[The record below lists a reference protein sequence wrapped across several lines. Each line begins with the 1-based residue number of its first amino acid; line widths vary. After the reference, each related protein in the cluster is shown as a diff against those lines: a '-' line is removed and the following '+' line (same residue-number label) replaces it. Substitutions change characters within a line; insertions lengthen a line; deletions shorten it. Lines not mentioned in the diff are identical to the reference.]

1 MAAVVDEAKMPGEEG
16 GRVFGET
23 KDFRIALL
31 GNVDSGK
38 STLCGVLS
46 RGIAT
51 LLILCCFMQNVR
63 EY

>member
-1 MAAVVDEAKMPGEEG
+1 MAGNQERDNAPGAG
-16 GRVFGET
+16 GAAFGET

-46 RGIAT
+46 RGKEE
-51 LLILCCFMQNVR
+51 LMRHL
-63 EY
+63 